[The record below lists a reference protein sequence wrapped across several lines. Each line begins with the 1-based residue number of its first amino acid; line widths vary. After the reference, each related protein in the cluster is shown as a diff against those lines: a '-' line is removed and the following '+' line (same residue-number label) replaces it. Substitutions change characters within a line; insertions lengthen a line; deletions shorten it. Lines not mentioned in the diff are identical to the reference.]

1 MNEKHLN
8 ALVDIA
14 ERHGCK
20 YLTQE
25 PLSRHTTFKVGGNC
39 TVMIFINSVEALSQC
54 LGYCSKENVKKLV
67 LGNGS
72 NVLCSDK
79 GFDGAVLL
87 LGKDFQNISLAD
99 DETIEVQAG
108 CTLGQLCMFA
118 LNSGLSGLEF
128 AYGIPGTVGG
138 AVFMNAGAYDGEMS
152 FVLTKAEAVNESG
165 DKRIFGIEEMALG
178 YRTSVFQNNGYIVTK
193 AWLKLCKGSSD
204 KIKEKMD
211 EFMSRRRSKQP
222 LEYPSA
228 GSAFKRPVGSFA
240 GKLIQESGLR
250 GYTVGGAQV
259 SEKHCGFVINK
270 NNATFS
276 DIKTLLQDVQRI
288 VREKT
293 GYTLEC
299 EVRIIE

>member
-1 MNEKHLN
+1 MNDKHLN
-8 ALVDIA
+8 ALTYIA
-14 ERHGCK
+14 DKHGCK

-25 PLSRHTTFKVGGNC
+25 PLNRHTTFKVGGEC
-39 TVMIFINSVEALSQC
+39 AVMIFINSVEALLQC
-54 LGYCSKENVKKLV
+54 LEYCCKENVKRLV

-72 NVLCSDK
+72 NVLCSDN
-79 GFDGAVLL
+79 GFDGVVLL

-99 DETIEVQAG
+99 DETIEAEAG

-118 LNSGLSGLEF
+118 LNNSLSGLEF

-152 FVLTKAEAVNESG
+152 YVLTKAEAINENG
-165 DKRIFGIEEMALG
+165 DKRIFNANEMALG
-178 YRTSVFQNNGYIVTK
+178 YRTSVFQSNGYIITR
-193 AWLKLCKGSSD
+193 AWLKLNKGSSD

-211 EFMSRRRSKQP
+211 EFMSRRKAKQP

-288 VREKT
+288 VYERT
-293 GYTLEC
+293 GYALEC